1 MFLYIFCIWTIICF
15 IFVSTILFY
24 VIKTEKEI
32 IQDISS
38 LRIKNKTFKREHKG
52 ITQVSFS
59 NPITNRRNPYEE
71 YKNEKG
77 LYEPRTPRKGM
88 KIKED

>member
-1 MFLYIFCIWTIICF
+1 MFIYIFCIWSIICF
-15 IFVSTILFY
+15 ILISATLFF
-24 VIKTEKEI
+24 VIKTEREI

-38 LRIKNKTFKREHKG
+38 LKIKNKTFKREHNR
-52 ITQVSFS
+52 ITQVNFS
-59 NPITNRRNPYEE
+59 NPIANRQNPYEE

-77 LYEPRTPRKGM
+77 LYEPRTPSRGM

>member
-1 MFLYIFCIWTIICF
+1 MFLYIFCAWTIICF
-15 IFVSTILFY
+15 IFVAIILFF

-32 IQDISS
+32 IQDMSS
-38 LRIKNKTFKREHKG
+38 FRIKNKTFKREHKG
-52 ITQVSFS
+52 ITQVNFS
-59 NPITNRRNPYEE
+59 NPIKNRRNPYEE

-77 LYEPRTPRKGM
+77 LYEPRTPKKNI

>member
-1 MFLYIFCIWTIICF
+1 MFIYIFCIWSIICF
-15 IFVSTILFY
+15 ILISATLFL
-24 VIKTEKEI
+24 VIKTEREI

-38 LRIKNKTFKREHKG
+38 LKIKNKTFKREHNG
-52 ITQVSFS
+52 ITQVNFS
-59 NPITNRRNPYEE
+59 NPIANRRNPYEE

-77 LYEPRTPRKGM
+77 LYEPRTPSRGM